1 MDSSVAR
8 SLRNLFEYLFLKFN
22 AFYENQFSTIGT
34 HIGSK
39 PYIFICVPFILTGLC
54 LLGLL
59 RMNMNNNADDLFIP
73 VNSKS
78 VRDRHLVANL
88 LPMNYDEYYLHQDYD
103 FGIYGDVIF
112 ITNDYG
118 NIGRS
123 IVQKELKRIY
133 NLIQKINVTYNNETY
148 FYKDLCAKRNNQCVT
163 EGEIFFRNTFWKRL
177 HDKQLY
183 KYVTNNLY
191 TDDDGVPNLLTF
203 IFGKSLIL
211 NFDKG
216 TLYGKV
222 LKLRFNLRRTL
233 FIKNQTENIEIIS
246 RMWEQA
252 FLQFF
257 HHFES
262 IMVRAIYSVSTS
274 IDQELENNINL
285 DLNLVVIT
293 FIVMI
298 IVATIC
304 LSIRGPLTQSPAYL
318 SAIGVL
324 ATMLGLISGFGFC
337 SLIGIPMCSLVF
349 ATPFLIIG
357 VGTDDMFLIYSAYHR
372 TKASETTSQRLADTF
387 RICGSGITITSL
399 TNVLAFLVG
408 TTTDF
413 YGIRLF
419 CFYTS
424 ASIAFCYFYQ
434 IMLFGSAVALYN
446 ECINNNRHTLIPCI
460 VDRTQTTNNQRHR
473 HRRRQQCLPWKEM
486 FVYVIKPL
494 FTTWGQIIV
503 CLIFLIYTIFA
514 IYGAS
519 QMRDGM
525 KLEQLLSDKSYAQHY
540 FNTLDKEF
548 EPYPL
553 VHFIITEPIPYWR
566 NDYMKRIHNLANTA
580 KQLEGMSPQ
589 FEISWFSLL
598 GYDSQ
603 DYPFDNG
610 TKFMEIIHGFVNLF
624 PTFYNDLLINDT
636 HLIASR
642 YYLKM
647 GRVHY
652 NSSDGYL
659 VHQLRSLAE
668 QSKLPIKVYSNL
680 FKYYEQM
687 YEVIPNIIQTF
698 LIAIEAIYIATLI
711 IIPDLKSVIIIMSTM
726 CMILLSLVATLHAWG
741 IQVSSV
747 MMVELIMS
755 IGFCSDFC
763 VHIVH
768 AFLTSTG
775 TRKERAQQALINM
788 GMPILCASLSSIIG
802 VLFLG
807 LAHSYLFRTFFKTM
821 ISIMTLGAIHALV
834 FLPVILS
841 LIGSHWP
848 SHMKDNIQQNDSLQ
862 MTTSINKD
870 SQISG
875 YIIEENVTK
884 KHEKLQRKPN
894 TIEEE
899 EDDQL
904 ISTTQRAE
912 TITNNLTNLN
922 MYT

>member
-1 MDSSVAR
+1 MSTNTDETSNNRTSSQK
-8 SLRNLFEYLFLKFN
+8 RNLFEYLFLKFN
-22 AFYENQFSTIGT
+22 TFYENQFSIIGR

-39 PYIFICVPFILTGLC
+39 PYMFIPIPFIITGFC
-54 LLGLL
+54 LFGLL
-59 RMNMNNNADDLFIP
+59 RMNINKNADDLFIP
-73 VNSKS
+73 MNSKS
-78 VRDRHLVANL
+78 IRDRDIIAKL

-118 NIGRS
+118 NIGRKA
-123 IVQKELKRIY
+123 VRKELKRIY
-133 NLIQKINVTYNNETY
+133 NLIQNINVTYNNQTY
-148 FYKDLCAKRNNQCVT
+148 FYKDLCAKRNHQCVT
-163 EGEIFFRNTFWKRL
+163 EGDIFFRDTFWKRL
-177 HDKQLY
+177 NEKQFY
-183 KYVTNNLY
+183 KYMVNDLY

-203 IFGKSLIL
+203 IFGKRLIL
-211 NFDKG
+211 DLDQG

-222 LKLRFNLRRTL
+222 LKLRFNLRRTIL
-233 FIKNQTENIEIIS
+233 RKNEHENIEIIS

-257 HHFES
+257 QHFES
-262 IMVRAIYSVSTS
+262 IMLHTFYSVSTS

-285 DLNLVVIT
+285 DTNLVGIT
-293 FIVMI
+293 FVVMI

-304 LSIRGPLTQSPAYL
+304 LSIRGPLAQSPAYL

-324 ATMLGLISGFGFC
+324 ATMLGLVSGFGFC
-337 SLIGIPMCSLVF
+337 SLIGIPMCSLIF

-372 TKASETTSQRLADTF
+372 TKTSETTSQRLADTF

-399 TNVLAFLVG
+399 TNFLAFLVG
-408 TTTDF
+408 ATTDF

-419 CFYTS
+419 CIYTS
-424 ASIAFCYFYQ
+424 AAIAFCYFYQ

-446 ECINNNRHTLIPCI
+446 ECINNNLHTLIPCI

-473 HRRRQQCLPWKEM
+473 HHRRQQCLPWKEM
-486 FVYVIKPL
+486 FVYITKPL
-494 FTTWGQIIV
+494 FTTCGQIIV

-514 IYGAS
+514 IYGTL

-525 KLEQLLSDKSYAQHY
+525 KLGQLLNDKSYAQHY

-566 NDYMKRIHNLANTA
+566 NDYMKRIQNLVKTA
-580 KQLEGMSPQ
+580 KQLEGMNPQ

-610 TKFMEIIHGFVNLF
+610 TKLIEIIHGFVNLF
-624 PTFYNDLLINDT
+624 PTFYNDLLFNDT

-642 YYLKM
+642 FYLKM
-647 GRVHY
+647 GRVLY

-659 VHQLRSLAE
+659 VNQLRLVAE

-698 LIAIEAIYIATLI
+698 LIAIEAMYLATLI
-711 IIPDLKSVIIIMSTM
+711 IIPDLKSVIIIISTM
-726 CMILLSLVATLHAWG
+726 CMILLSFIATLHVWG
-741 IQVSSV
+741 IQISSI
-747 MMVELIMS
+747 MMVELVMS

-807 LAHSYLFRTFFKTM
+807 FAHSYLFRTFFKAM
-821 ISIMTLGAIHALV
+821 ISIMTIGAIHALI

-848 SHMKDNIQQNDSLQ
+848 SHMKNNIQQNDSIR
-862 MTTSINKD
+862 MTTPINRD
-870 SQISG
+870 SQING
-875 YIIEENVTK
+875 YIIEEDITK
-884 KHEKLQRKPN
+884 KQEQLRGKPN

-899 EDDQL
+899 ENDQL
-904 ISTTQRAE
+904 ISTTQK
-912 TITNNLTNLN
+912 I
-922 MYT
+922 